1 MKKIKV
7 YPFLFI
13 FTLLLSFFY
22 VPLPSVKSAN
32 NWDNFIDF
40 VRTNLGF
47 VSVNNGTLSGMSRDD
62 FYDSLY
68 NTPLVWSDN
77 GQDFSFTP
85 VNEFTRGEWT
95 QVCKV
100 GSSDDTRFNNFNI
113 QDCLIKSDYIKDNG
127 SGYDLSAFPTL
138 SGTANAVNPLDGVI
152 VKTNFSD
159 FNPHF
164 EVSANPVYAESLF
177 NSIKNMY
184 LSQFDNLY
192 IVSGY
197 PLSPYNGINNYFI
210 SLNDYYD
217 FICLFTNSDGYINGN
232 GYYFHNSNGW
242 FQSSFAS
249 SSYKTSNSINRKD
262 NYDYYY
268 GNDSLAR
275 YLNIISTTPSS
286 LELSN
291 TYNGSYSIKMQIVSI
306 YNNVSASVWGNSP
319 IVIASSITAA
329 QNYYYWL
336 KGVPSG
342 GIYTTANATDTIYNY
357 EYVNNNNWETAY
369 NNYIT
374 DVSNYYSTTENITNE
389 QLTQYI
395 DNSTTIT
402 NITNNYI
409 TNSGGE
415 SDEDNLITNS
425 WLERIYNKI
434 LEIIA
439 ILKGESVSESGDTYI
454 TDNSVKNEIVEYPSS
469 DLFPD
474 VPLDNFIDSS
484 EDFTID
490 LFSSKLS
497 AVISEA
503 IPFCYI
509 GILGRV
515 SETLS
520 ASPTAPYWEIP
531 FVIDRL
537 NIHESLVLDLTSSD
551 WDNVHNVWIACFLI
565 FFVSFLFYL
574 TYRIVLLVSSLFA

>member
-32 NWDNFIDF
+32 TWDNFIDF

-68 NTPLVWSDN
+68 NTPLVWTDN

-85 VNEFTRGEWT
+85 ANEFTRGEWT
-95 QVCKV
+95 NVCKV

-113 QDCLIKSDYIKDNG
+113 KDCLIKSNYINDNG
-127 SGYDLSAFPTL
+127 SGYDLSSFPKL
-138 SGTANAVNPLDGVI
+138 SGSSNVISPLDGVE
-152 VKTNFSD
+152 VKTNFGD
-159 FNPHF
+159 FNDSF
-164 EVSANPVYAESLF
+164 SELKRYSSVMSAYNT
-177 NSIKNMY
+177 IK
-184 LSQFDNLY
+184 
-192 IVSGY
+192 
-197 PLSPYNGINNYFI
+197 
-210 SLNDYYD
+210 DYYLNTYNNLVIIKCNTSISDD
-217 FICLFTNSDGYINGN
+217 FYYYNFIALEQPYFFGLYKNGSITYYGYFNNGS
-232 GYYFHNSNGW
+232 FHIIDYTPYIMAYKN
-242 FQSSFAS
+242 S
-249 SSYKTSNSINRKD
+249 SSSSRDTIGKGFAGTYAMSISNSIPF
-262 NYDYYY
+262 
-268 GNDSLAR
+268 DS
-275 YLNIISTTPSS
+275 SVFSVDSS
-286 LELSN
+286 RMYIYQNNFSIWSN
-291 TYNGSYSIKMQIVSI
+291 Q
-306 YNNVSASVWGNSP
+306 P
-319 IVIASSITAA
+319 IVIGSDNTAI

-336 KGVPSG
+336 KGAPSG
-342 GIYTTANATDTIYNY
+342 GIYTTANAANSIYNY

-389 QLTQYI
+389 NLTQYI

-409 TNSGGE
+409 TNNSGG
-415 SDEDNLITNS
+415 DGEDDIITNS
-425 WLERIYNKI
+425 WLERIYEKI

-520 ASPTAPYWEIP
+520 ASPSAPYWEIP
-531 FVIDRL
+531 FVIERL

-574 TYRIVLLVSSLFA
+574 TYRIVLLISSLFA

>member
-1 MKKIKV
+1 MRKIKI

-22 VPLPSVKSAN
+22 FPLPSVKSAN

-47 VSVNNGTLSGMSRDD
+47 VSVNNGSLSGMSRDD

-68 NTPLVWSDN
+68 NTPLVWTDN

-85 VNEFTRGEWT
+85 SNEFSRGEWT

-100 GSSDDTRFNNFNI
+100 GTSDDTRFNNFNI

-127 SGYDLSAFPTL
+127 SGYDLSSFPKISAQNT
-138 SGTANAVNPLDGVI
+138 SSPLDGVE
-152 VKTNFSD
+152 VKTNFGNFSYPSSNSFYTSYLDYVKTQCFSNHNNLLMISGIGSD
-159 FNPHF
+159 DNSKVNFYSFTDNTDFCYLVTSGNSSIGRRF
-164 EVSANPVYAESLF
+164 EF
-177 NSIKNMY
+177 
-184 LSQFDNLY
+184 
-192 IVSGY
+192 
-197 PLSPYNGINNYFI
+197 GINYN
-210 SLNDYYD
+210 
-217 FICLFTNSDGYINGN
+217 
-232 GYYFHNSNGW
+232 
-242 FQSSFAS
+242 
-249 SSYKTSNSINRKD
+249 NSINDYSSQYYTNIVSLQPIGSSNFVYIFYYNSSIPSWLFNGRGYSIND
-262 NYDYYY
+262 NMVKYQ
-268 GNDSLAR
+268 
-275 YLNIISTTPSS
+275 
-286 LELSN
+286 
-291 TYNGSYSIKMQIVSI
+291 SYSGNNFYKFYSNYNENIKFYCTM
-306 YNNVSASVWGNSP
+306 P
-319 IVIASSITAA
+319 LVIGSNFTAV

-336 KGVPSG
+336 KGAPSG
-342 GIYTTANATDTIYNY
+342 GIYTTANAGDTIYNY

-409 TNSGGE
+409 TNNSGG
-415 SDEDNLITNS
+415 DGEDDIITNS

-439 ILKGESVSESGDTYI
+439 ILKGESVTESGNTYI

-520 ASPTAPYWEIP
+520 SSPSAPYWEIP